1 MPRPLSATEIE
12 DFREKL
18 ADAATALVQRQ
29 GNVEFTIRQLADE
42 LQVSAMTP
50 YRYVKDKDEIL
61 AIMRARAFNRFSE
74 TLEKAYATPGGPTDK
89 AGAAGQAYIRFAL
102 EDPISYRLMFD
113 LQQADD
119 QYPELRAAGD
129 RARKTLTRHM
139 QPLIDAGYAQGDPE
153 VIAHVY
159 WATLHGILM
168 LQLSGKIDPECDMNT
183 ILEAAFGALAIG
195 FAPRPA

>member
-1 MPRPLSATEIE
+1 MPRPLSTLEIA

-18 ADAATALVQRQ
+18 ADAAAGLVESM
-29 GNVEFTIRQLADE
+29 GHTDFTIRQIADAMN
-42 LQVSAMTP
+42 VSAMTP
-50 YRYVKDKDEIL
+50 YRYFKDKDEIIAAL
-61 AIMRARAFNRFSE
+61 RARAFNRFSDV
-74 TLEKAYATPGGPTDK
+74 LEKAYEKPGSPTDK
-89 AGAAGQAYIRFAL
+89 AGAAGAAYIRFAL

-113 LQQADD
+113 LQQPDD

-129 RARKTLTRHM
+129 RARRTLTRHM
-139 QPLIDAGYAQGDPE
+139 QPLIDAGFAQGDPE

-168 LQLSGKIDPECDMNT
+168 LQLSGKIDPDCDMEK

-195 FAPRPA
+195 FAPKPA